1 MESAL
6 KKAVSEAA
14 GNIYGGVRLSAGTL
28 VFLWALLCLFV
39 LNRIKS
45 PLWATV
51 SGAAYYLSLG
61 AACFF
66 FFRGMETYLVF
77 PKENRKI
84 PGFIGHRLDTVFV
97 YPLLLMAVTGIISN
111 ILASAGLY
119 PVSVHQAE
127 GAGEGSVLLLLRLV
141 LLPPAAFAEEMFN
154 LLLVSFFYTNI
165 KLSGTPRLLCSMLAA
180 ALAFGLLHASAW
192 GLGGAVSIGISYLPV
207 FFMTLYTG
215 NIWISFLAHLYNNI
229 TAFAKAYYSGSHIL
243 VLSAVA
249 VIPAIWSIKAL
260 LRKH

>member
-1 MESAL
+1 MESTM

-14 GNIYGGVRLSAGTL
+14 GNVYGGVRLLTGIS

-51 SGAAYYLSLG
+51 SGAVYYLSLG
-61 AACFF
+61 AACLFL
-66 FFRGMETYLVF
+66 FRGMEKYLIF
-77 PKENRKI
+77 PKENKKI
-84 PGFIGHRLDTVFV
+84 PGFIGHKLDTVFV
-97 YPLLLMAVTGIISN
+97 YPLLLMAATGIISN
-111 ILASAGLY
+111 VLAMAGLY
-119 PVSVHQAE
+119 PVPLQQVGE
-127 GAGEGSVLLLLRLV
+127 AGKGSELFILRLA
-141 LLPPAAFAEEMFN
+141 LLPTAAFAEEMLN
-154 LLLVSFFYTNI
+154 LIMVSVFYTNI

-180 ALAFGLLHASAW
+180 ALAFGLLHTSAW
-192 GLGGAVSIGISYLPV
+192 GPGGAVSIGISYLPV

-243 VLSAVA
+243 VLSAIA
-249 VIPAIWSIKAL
+249 VVPAIWSVRAL
-260 LRKH
+260 LRKR